1 MCVQVD
7 GVEYEKI
14 GLDLY
19 EMSDVLMTMG
29 LVHAVVRMYTSHTLS
44 HSLTHVYTHALTHTL
59 KLSLSLS
66 HTHTHTP
73 IMFPQNLDGGG
84 SSVSVYRGQVVS
96 RPTCTDTA
104 IICERPVT
112 SITCLTPT

>member
-66 HTHTHTP
+66 LTHTHTLP
-73 IMFPQNLDGGG
+73 SCSPRIWMEG
-84 SSVSVYRGQVVS
+84 VAVS
-96 RPTCTDTA
+96 R
-104 IICERPVT
+104 
-112 SITCLTPT
+112 SIEDR